1 MMIEVINVTLRGS
14 MTMDRLCL
22 LCFTLIGVHGT
33 TEISSDGGLWHY
45 TPVSQ
50 WSHWVFPS
58 DVSMEVFVGTG
69 SVVFQR
75 GQDGS
80 LSITWDPQSV
90 PIDALDIAALVRC
103 ELGRDARLQELA
115 FDGRCEVINP
125 PGCVRF
131 VPKFR
136 RITLCIKTGEFVG
149 DFLLT
154 DIGDAGDLERING
167 YVPFNVTVGC

>member
-1 MMIEVINVTLRGS
+1 

-22 LCFTLIGVHGT
+22 VCLTLFGAQGT
-33 TEISSDGGLWHY
+33 TEISSDGSLWHY

-58 DVSMEVFVGTG
+58 EVSVEVMVGAG

-80 LSITWDPQSV
+80 LLITWDPQYGSM
-90 PIDALDIAALVRC
+90 DALDVAALVRC
-103 ELGRDARLQELA
+103 ELGCDARLQELA
-115 FDGRCEVINP
+115 FDGRCEVIDP

-131 VPKFR
+131 VPKFTS
-136 RITLCIKTGEFVG
+136 ITFCIQTGEFIS
-149 DFLLT
+149 DSLLT
-154 DIGDAGDLERING
+154 DIRNAGDLERINRHA
-167 YVPFNVTVGC
+167 PFNVTVRC